1 MVPGEQ
7 NPRGVSMFHSITP
20 TNDKVRPEVLPLCP
34 SPDFNFNMQALPS
47 AHCVIRLLC
56 RVLMPWFPT

>member
-7 NPRGVSMFHSITP
+7 NHRRVSSFHNITP
-20 TNDKVRPEVLPLCP
+20 TNDKVTPEVLPLCP
-34 SPDFNFNMQALPS
+34 SPDFYFNTQALPS

-56 RVLMPWFPT
+56 QVLMPWFPT